1 MASGQVLISRSCVA
15 RRTQVFKPKVR
26 HVSQRIYKCTWKGCG
41 VIYNT
46 CPEITQHVRNAHLG
60 PRKPNEYSDEE
71 DFFFT
76 ETEDESDESAPNPP
90 SPPTLSHRDMA
101 RPPHEDPEYQRQIVG
116 TYRQGLLSQSQAL
129 QQQQQQ
135 AAQQQQ
141 QQQHQVQQQI
151 ASIKPPLPAGL
162 TVASLSSGGGS
173 NGTASAS
180 NGAGTNGSNSSNSNG
195 SSGSSNGAVNPHSS
209 VSPLIHHNYTW
220 SQVSPTSPQKHVRL
234 SPRPSASYP
243 YPSPNYQHH
252 YQAQAA
258 QQQQQ
263 HHQQQLGHIQL
274 SPGGAGATG
283 SGNNGTAA
291 YHQLLAGAAG
301 ASSALALGAY
311 STSPSS
317 SGGGSSVGSAGSGQH
332 RSPVSPNRRTRGEN
346 KKCRKVQQ
354 HQHQRLSV
362 QYAQSSQPA
371 RPRPTPPGMVV

>member
-1 MASGQVLISRSCVA
+1 MWGEVLYGAGHQYDTSLLPALVRQRPFGGLWPAEEPTVAARAGRKRPRDRPTPVAASGRRPEPTALGVGLGRAGSYGFCSTAPAAPPPPLPPPGLMQGVL
-15 RRTQVFKPKVR
+15 PKT
-26 HVSQRIYKCTWKGCG
+26 VSQRIYKCTWKGCG
-41 VIYNT
+41 VIYNS

-76 ETEDESDESAPNPP
+76 ETEDESDESAPKSP

-101 RPPHEDPEYQRQIVG
+101 RPPHEDPEYQRQI
-116 TYRQGLLSQSQAL
+116 
-129 QQQQQQ
+129 
-135 AAQQQQ
+135 
-141 QQQHQVQQQI
+141 
-151 ASIKPPLPAGL
+151 
-162 TVASLSSGGGS
+162 
-173 NGTASAS
+173 
-180 NGAGTNGSNSSNSNG
+180 
-195 SSGSSNGAVNPHSS
+195 
-209 VSPLIHHNYTW
+209 
-220 SQVSPTSPQKHVRL
+220 TSPQKHVRL

-274 SPGGAGATG
+274 SPGGATA

-291 YHQLLAGAAG
+291 YHQLLVGAAG
-301 ASSALALGAY
+301 ASGALALGAY
-311 STSPSS
+311 STSSSS

-346 KKCRKVQQ
+346 KKCRKV
-354 HQHQRLSV
+354 
-362 QYAQSSQPA
+362 Y
-371 RPRPTPPGMVV
+371 GMDHKDQWCTQCKWKKACSRFGD